1 MNTFK
6 KPVLLILGMLLLIFI
21 LWSFTKTMKEPDDTD
36 AVKTEA
42 ETIQNIDKKKEKHVN
57 GGSQPSSVE
66 AGLDLQETQAES
78 FEITDIIWGEEYYV
92 ALCSD
97 GNIRQWHVSEEKEK
111 AVRVGG
117 IENAAKIM
125 TVGEGRAFYAVTDD
139 GALYMWGENDYVDV
153 SDNGKRWDARQEIYE
168 DRAVNVLPAKEFTL
182 IDATDRQVFAIDLE
196 GNLYSWGEDG
206 YRFFYNS
213 DKELYC
219 LDSEQTKGTERIF
232 PGAYIFHYMIREDGS
247 VYSLMSRDTY
257 FYSGNLPWI
266 YPGISRRNTIPWNG
280 IDFIQVSI
288 GGGRL
293 YLYELGE
300 TDIEQI
306 AADEYTVFLY
316 GEDGVLRYWDSN
328 KIRYHDFVEAV
339 YRPSGCEEGGPWVD
353 VNGEYIVVD
362 INSIFGRPK
371 EDKVRITDMCA
382 GDESVL
388 FLMETGEVFM
398 SSYQTYD
405 GDEVEYWIDSTN
417 PYRTAYTATVELDL
431 KKVAFAPLEWKN
443 IVRLNSDG
451 GSHFTA
457 VDRDGNYY
465 VLDTD
470 QSVGQEGTE
479 EETYDDKNR
488 RDE

>member
-6 KPVLLILGMLLLIFI
+6 KHILLILGVLFIISI
-21 LWSFTKTMKEPDDTD
+21 LWSFTRTVEEPDDTEK
-36 AVKTEA
+36 VEIEA
-42 ETIQNIDKKKEKHVN
+42 ETIRNIDTKKDRILN
-57 GGSQPSSVE
+57 GESQTSSE
-66 AGLDLQETQAES
+66 GAGLDLQKTQAES

-97 GNIRQWHVSEEKEK
+97 GSVRQWHISEEKEK

-117 IENAAKIM
+117 IDNAAKIM

-139 GALYMWGENDYVDV
+139 GALYMWGENDYIDV
-153 SDNGKRWDARQEIYE
+153 HNNGKWGDERQNIYE
-168 DRAVNVLPAKEFTL
+168 DYAVNVLPTKEFAL
-182 IDATDRQVFAIDLE
+182 IDATDRQVFAIDRE
-196 GNLYSWGEDG
+196 GELYSWGDDG
-206 YRFFYNS
+206 YMFFYNS
-213 DKELYC
+213 DKELYH
-219 LDSEQTKGTERIF
+219 LDYEQVKGTARIF

-257 FYSGNLPWI
+257 FYSGSLPWI
-266 YPGISRRNTIPWNG
+266 YPGIGMTTKSLATG
-280 IDFIQVSI
+280 IDYMQVSI

-328 KIRYHDFVEAV
+328 KIKYHDCVEAV
-339 YRPSGCEEGGPWVD
+339 FRPTRPEGDGPWVD
-353 VNGEYIVVD
+353 VNGEYIEVD
-362 INSIFGRPK
+362 INSILGRPK

-388 FLMETGEVFM
+388 FLMDTGEVFM
-398 SSYQTYD
+398 SSYQTYSR
-405 GDEVEYWIDSTN
+405 EKVEYWIDST
-417 PYRTAYTATVELDL
+417 RTDRTVFTNTVELDL
-431 KKVAFAPLEWKN
+431 KELAFAPLEWKN

-451 GSHFTA
+451 GNRFTA

-470 QSVGQEGTE
+470 QPVGQEGTE

>member
-6 KPVLLILGMLLLIFI
+6 KHILLILGVLFIISI
-21 LWSFTKTMKEPDDTD
+21 LWSFTRTVEEPDDTEK
-36 AVKTEA
+36 VEIEA
-42 ETIQNIDKKKEKHVN
+42 ETIRNIDTKKDRILN
-57 GGSQPSSVE
+57 GESQTSSE
-66 AGLDLQETQAES
+66 GAGLNLQKTQAES

-97 GNIRQWHVSEEKEK
+97 GSVRQWHISEEKEK

-117 IENAAKIM
+117 IDNAAKIM

-196 GNLYSWGEDG
+196 GNLYSWGEEG

-328 KIRYHDFVEAV
+328 KIKYHDCVEAV
-339 YRPSGCEEGGPWVD
+339 FRPTRPEGDGPWVD
-353 VNGEYIVVD
+353 VNGEYIEVD
-362 INSIFGRPK
+362 INSILGRPK

-388 FLMETGEVFM
+388 FLMDTGEVFM
-398 SSYQTYD
+398 SSYQTYSR
-405 GDEVEYWIDSTN
+405 EKVEYWIDST
-417 PYRTAYTATVELDL
+417 RTDRTVFTNTVELDL
-431 KKVAFAPLEWKN
+431 KELAFAPLEWKN

-451 GSHFTA
+451 GNRFTA

-470 QSVGQEGTE
+470 QPVGQEGTE